1 MKGSWPLFFR
11 NCVAILLFIP
21 ILDPLWLRFCYNYR
35 ATSQINRPVV
45 PGGAMALPDFGR
57 SVNLIS
63 TKGAD
68 YAHQIMLAPT
78 DFKTFRR
85 PWSTMSRCI
94 LLTNMIPRNCYST
107 S

>member
-1 MKGSWPLFFR
+1 MNNRQTHIFLVGQ
-11 NCVAILLFIP
+11 NI
-21 ILDPLWLRFCYNYR
+21 
-35 ATSQINRPVV
+35 RPVI
-45 PGGAMALPDFGR
+45 PEGAGGVMAPPDFGR